1 MASFDLGNKLS
12 LAYSI
17 VPAATTANT
26 VGGAVDTQGFE
37 AVCAFGLSQA
47 ITALDAEQLL
57 HVDFERRRH
66 RCRGERYGSSRFSY
80 CFEYG

>member
-37 AVCAFGLSQA
+37 AVCAFGSV
-47 ITALDAEQLL
+47 TGY
-57 HVDFERRRH
+57 H
-66 RCRGERYGSSRFSY
+66 SP
-80 CFEYG
+80 